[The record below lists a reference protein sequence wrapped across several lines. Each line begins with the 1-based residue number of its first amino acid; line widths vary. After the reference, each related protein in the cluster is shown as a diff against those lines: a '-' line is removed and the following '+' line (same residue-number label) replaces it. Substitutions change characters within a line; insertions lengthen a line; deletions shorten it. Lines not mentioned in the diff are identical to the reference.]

1 VACQQLDLPALLRP
15 TSRIDEVSNYAS
27 VFDDPCRAGTSVKND
42 RDVVVL
48 TGRVL
53 LGILSVGH

>member
-1 VACQQLDLPALLRP
+1 MAGQQLDLPALLRP
-15 TSRIDEVSNYAS
+15 TSGIDEVSNYAS
-27 VFDDPCRAGTSVKND
+27 VVDNPCRAGTSVKND

-48 TGRVL
+48 SGRTL